1 MVRNFPRSFQET
13 LLVFSHGSR
22 SEVTQRFCALQ
33 HLFFIILFFYNCI
46 GKEVGSSIYTFGDW
60 RKNPAVSRLPTAVV
74 SFDLLQLPVAD
85 LIP

>member
-46 GKEVGSSIYTFGDW
+46 GKEVGSSIYTFGE
-60 RKNPAVSRLPTAVV
+60 KNPAVSRLPTAVV